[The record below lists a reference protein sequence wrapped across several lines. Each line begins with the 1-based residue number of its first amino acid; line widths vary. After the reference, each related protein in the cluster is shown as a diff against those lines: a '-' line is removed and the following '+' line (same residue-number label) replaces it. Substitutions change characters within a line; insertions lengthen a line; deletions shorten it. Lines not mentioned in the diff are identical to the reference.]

1 MFRQKENYQNEKLV
15 FLWIANLGYKIV
27 LTWLLFNPN
36 LMEII
41 RMTNYN
47 VFTIL
52 ELCIENLDKI
62 LSSVFYQLLHFNLAA
77 IYKTK
82 LD

>member
-1 MFRQKENYQNEKLV
+1 MFRQTENYQNEKLV

-27 LTWLLFNPN
+27 LTWLLFKPN
-36 LMEII
+36 LMKII

-52 ELCIENLDKI
+52 ALCFENLVKFFS
-62 LSSVFYQLLHFNLAA
+62 LFYQLLHFNLAA